1 VAGAA
6 VDDDMLP
13 SQVRIVWTVDG
24 FSLFGRP
31 WGVVTLSW
39 VIPPLRGGESPL
51 TPSRVRTW

>member
-24 FSLFGRP
+24 FSLFGLP
-31 WGVVTLSW
+31 SAVVTLSW
-39 VIPPLRGGESPL
+39 VIPGSESAL
-51 TPSRVRTW
+51 TPPRVRK